1 MKPYRLSPIPLL
13 LALSLGTG
21 LAHATNFPVTNDQKA
36 TAERVAQAGVPLEAL
51 APNAPDSYTVKSG
64 DTLWAISTI
73 FLKTP
78 WRWPELWGMNR
89 SQIANPHL
97 IYPGQTLFLIKRD
110 GRATLELAREAGGGA
125 DGKVSPRMRSS
136 ALADNPVA
144 AIPQHLIEPFLN
156 EAVVFDRDEL
166 ATAPRIV
173 AAPENR
179 VLMTEGDLGYVRGVQ
194 QPMTEYRVFR
204 TPVPLR
210 DPSTGEVL
218 GYEARYLAKAE
229 LTRLGGQSGGKDDL
243 EIPATIKIGKV
254 RGEVGVGDRLSPV
267 PPRSFSQYVPHAPD
281 KPIEGRIISIY
292 GDALTAG
299 QNQIVAINRGT
310 ADGVERGH
318 VLSLWRAGK
327 RVIDRTAE
335 RPQDVQL
342 PDEQHGVLF
351 VFQTFSRVSYALII
365 TVKEPV
371 SPGDRFS
378 QP

>member
-13 LALSLGTG
+13 LALSLGAG
-21 LAHATNFPVTNDQKA
+21 LAHATNFPVTGDQKA
-36 TAERVAQAGVPLEAL
+36 TAERVAQAGVPLEEL
-51 APNAPDSYTVKSG
+51 APNAPDSYTVKAG
-64 DTLWAISTI
+64 DTLWAISTL

-97 IYPGQTLFLIKRD
+97 IYPGQTLFLIKRN
-110 GRATLELAREAGGGA
+110 GRATLEMARDAGSGA
-125 DGKVSPRMRSS
+125 DGKMSPRVRAST
-136 ALADNPVA
+136 LADNPVA

-194 QPMTEYRVFR
+194 QPMTEYRIFR
-204 TPVPLR
+204 NPVPLR
-210 DPSTGEVL
+210 DPGTGEVL
-218 GYEARYLAKAE
+218 GFEARYLAKAE
-229 LTRLGGQSGGKDDL
+229 LTRLGGQSAGKDSV

-267 PPRSFSQYVPHAPD
+267 PPRSFSQYVPHAPEQA
-281 KPIEGRIISIY
+281 IEGRIISIY

-299 QNQIVAINRGT
+299 QNQIVALNRGT

-327 RVIDRTAE
+327 RVTDRTTE
-335 RPQDVQL
+335 RPQEVQL